1 MTSKESEEKIV
12 VVIGREFGSGGRA
25 VGRIIANRLGI
36 PYYDKELLSEAAGRL
51 GFSPAIFA
59 DADEKR
65 PSMFR
70 SLMQGLYGVPDHFN
84 TDSMSGEG
92 VYQSQSRTIRE
103 ICSKDSCVI
112 VGRTAD
118 YVMRDHPGL
127 VSVFLHAPVGFRAKK
142 ILDRGDASTLQQA
155 TEMARKSDRNRAHY
169 YNYFTGRDSWG
180 KASNYHLSLDASR
193 LSNEVAADIIISFI
207 KAREK

>member
-1 MTSKESEEKIV
+1 MTSKESEGKIV

-25 VGRIIANRLGI
+25 VGRIVANRLGI
-36 PYYDKELLSEAAGRL
+36 PYYDKELLSEAADRL
-51 GFSPAIFA
+51 GFSHRIFA

-70 SLMQGLYGVPDHFN
+70 SLMQGLYGVPDNFN

-92 VYQSQSRTIRE
+92 VYQSQSRAIRE

-127 VSVFLHAPVGFRAKK
+127 VSVFLHAPVGFRAQK
-142 ILDRGDASTLQQA
+142 ILDRGDAKTLQQA
-155 TEMARKSDRNRAHY
+155 TEMARKSDRNRSHY
-169 YNYFTGRDSWG
+169 YNYFTGRNSWG

-193 LSNEVAADIIISFI
+193 LTDEVAADIIISFI
-207 KAREK
+207 KARKA